1 LTEVPEYLLRRS
13 RERREAL
20 GLATGGG
27 DAPPPS
33 GEPTPAAELPAG
45 DAPDTGAEVPAVVEP
60 EPEALPA
67 PTYIAPTGPRSGIP
81 AWMLP
86 VIAIL
91 PFWAFIYVYALEP
104 QESTTPLTPIELGA
118 EVYNANCANCH
129 AAGGEGVG
137 DFPPLAG
144 EVLKTFPEEADH
156 VKWVQ
161 EGSQTKPEGTP
172 YGDPA
177 REGGQHVVEQR
188 AMPGFAGTLTP
199 EELDAVVL
207 YERETFK

>member
-1 LTEVPEYLLRRS
+1 VTEVPEYLLRRS

-27 DAPPPS
+27 ETPPS
-33 GEPTPAAELPAG
+33 SEPAPAAELPSGEA
-45 DAPDTGAEVPAVVEP
+45 TTAEVPAVVEP
-60 EPEALPA
+60 EAEVVPTAPA
-67 PTYIAPTGPRSGIP
+67 YVAPAGPRSGIP

-86 VIAIL
+86 VLAIL

-104 QESTTPLTPIELGA
+104 QESTTPLTPIQLGA
-118 EVYNANCANCH
+118 QVYNANCASCH
-129 AAGGEGVG
+129 AADGAGVG
-137 DFPPLAG
+137 DYPPLAG

-156 VKWVQ
+156 ITWVQ
-161 EGSQTKPEGTP
+161 EGSQTKAEGTP
-172 YGDPA
+172 YGDPN
-177 REGGQHVVEQR
+177 REGGQQVVELR
-188 AMPGFAGTLTP
+188 AMPGFAGTLSP